1 MDLVTWVVELG
12 NPFSLSLSLSLS
24 LCLCLCLRAIQT
36 IVHFLCMLSTVTCHG
51 LSEPMMV
58 PTSVVVVVVHGSLF
72 LHTKERTDIIK
83 RLGINLELVCGF
95 L

>member
-1 MDLVTWVVELG
+1 
-12 NPFSLSLSLSLS
+12 
-24 LCLCLCLRAIQT
+24 
-36 IVHFLCMLSTVTCHG
+36 MLSTVTCHG

-58 PTSVVVVVVHGSLF
+58 PTIVVVVVVVHGSLF
-72 LHTKERTDIIK
+72 FHTKEPTDIIK

>member
-1 MDLVTWVVELG
+1 MDFVTWVVELG

-24 LCLCLCLRAIQT
+24 VCLRAIQT

-58 PTSVVVVVVHGSLF
+58 PTIVVVVVVVHGSLF
-72 LHTKERTDIIK
+72 FHTKEPTDIIK